1 LGSRASKIVLAT
13 GVFDVLHLGH
23 VRFLEE
29 SKRVGGPGAKLVVIV
44 ASDQTVVH
52 RKGKPP
58 VLPQE
63 QRRQIVASLKPVDR
77 AVLGRESLDFLGPL
91 RKYKPD
97 IVTFGHDQRDIKKT
111 FEKIVKKE
119 HLPVRVVQIGRYGP
133 KGLDSSTTV
142 KRRIANN
149 ARSNR
154 KLGIEKRSNVNRVS
168 IL

>member
-1 LGSRASKIVLAT
+1 MGSRASKVVLAT
-13 GVFDVLHLGH
+13 GVFDILHLGH

-29 SKRVGGPGAKLVVIV
+29 SKKIGGPGAKLVVIV
-44 ASDQTVVH
+44 ANDQTVIR

-63 QRRQIVASLKPVDR
+63 QRRQIVSSLKPVDQ
-77 AVLGRESLDFLGPL
+77 AVLGHESLDFLGPL
-91 RKYKPD
+91 KKFKPD

-111 FEKIVKKE
+111 FEKIIKRE
-119 HLPVRVVQIGRYGP
+119 QLPIRIVQIGHYGP

-149 ARSNR
+149 LRR
-154 KLGIEKRSNVNRVS
+154 
-168 IL
+168 